1 MVTTVTATV
10 LVWKKH
16 LELIVEAYA
25 DDVIG
30 ARVGLGAI
38 GCLLVVVA
46 VNADEVTGIEA
57 NLFIDVPCATQS
69 DAVTVAGERGVLLI
83 TVAEAVVRAL
93 APATDGEAVVDVVLH
108 TSEELMGAVGEFFLT
123 VATHTGV
130 LIVEEVVLDGSA
142 ELVGEFIAGSNREQG
157 RHVVAG
163 TDAVLIWALEDDT
176 IKAVVCSRGGYG
188 SIHLLNR
195 IPAEKFQQHPKW
207 IIGHGDIAILL
218 YAIAGANVMS
228 IHGPMA
234 FQIASSQEPATSI
247 TRNILFGTLPQY
259 KIPANP
265 YNRIGHAEGILIGGN
280 LSSIS
285 AIAGSRFHLPSKQN
299 VILFIEEVEESLH
312 SIDRLFYSLSLK
324 LNFENVKGIIF
335 GTFNSVRYDLQYGS
349 VEQMLI
355 AHLHNYEIPVCCGF
369 PVGSNSCIP
378 LIEGALCSL
387 DVRGDS
393 ATLTYRIK
401 GSVEPYEVDIDTPQ
415 LLKEKQL

>member
-1 MVTTVTATV
+1 MYQGKKMIQPSYLKEGDKVA
-10 LVWKKH
+10 LVSPAYWVPQEALQQAADTIRSWGLQPIIGPH
-16 LELIVEAYA
+16 TNNLNVNAYA
-25 DDVIG
+25 G
-30 ARVGLGAI
+30 T
-38 GCLLVVVA
+38 
-46 VNADEVTGIEA
+46 ADE
-57 NLFIDVPCATQS
+57 
-69 DAVTVAGERGVLLI
+69 
-83 TVAEAVVRAL
+83 RA
-93 APATDGEAVVDVVLH
+93 AD
-108 TSEELMGAVGEFFLT
+108 
-123 VATHTGV
+123 
-130 LIVEEVVLDGSA
+130 
-142 ELVGEFIAGSNREQG
+142 
-157 RHVVAG
+157 
-163 TDAVLIWALEDDT
+163 LIWALEDDT

-259 KIPANP
+259 RIPANP

-285 AIAGSRFHLPSKQN
+285 AIAGSRFHLLSKQN

-369 PVGSNSCIP
+369 PVGSNSCFP

-393 ATLTYRIK
+393 ATLTYNIK

>member
-1 MVTTVTATV
+1 MYQGKKMIQPSYLKEGDKVA
-10 LVWKKH
+10 LVSPAYWVPQEALQQAADTIWSWGLQPIIGPH
-16 LELIVEAYA
+16 TNNLNVNAYA
-25 DDVIG
+25 G
-30 ARVGLGAI
+30 T
-38 GCLLVVVA
+38 
-46 VNADEVTGIEA
+46 ADE
-57 NLFIDVPCATQS
+57 
-69 DAVTVAGERGVLLI
+69 
-83 TVAEAVVRAL
+83 RA
-93 APATDGEAVVDVVLH
+93 AD
-108 TSEELMGAVGEFFLT
+108 
-123 VATHTGV
+123 
-130 LIVEEVVLDGSA
+130 
-142 ELVGEFIAGSNREQG
+142 
-157 RHVVAG
+157 
-163 TDAVLIWALEDDT
+163 LIWALEDDT

-259 KIPANP
+259 RIPANP

-285 AIAGSRFHLPSKQN
+285 AIAGSRFHLLSKQN

-369 PVGSNSCIP
+369 PVGSNSCFP

-393 ATLTYRIK
+393 ATLTYNIK

>member
-1 MVTTVTATV
+1 MIQPSYLKEGDKVA
-10 LVWKKH
+10 LVSPAYWVPQEALQQAADTIRSWGLQPIIGPH
-16 LELIVEAYA
+16 TNNLNVNAYA
-25 DDVIG
+25 G
-30 ARVGLGAI
+30 T
-38 GCLLVVVA
+38 
-46 VNADEVTGIEA
+46 ADE
-57 NLFIDVPCATQS
+57 
-69 DAVTVAGERGVLLI
+69 
-83 TVAEAVVRAL
+83 RA
-93 APATDGEAVVDVVLH
+93 AD
-108 TSEELMGAVGEFFLT
+108 
-123 VATHTGV
+123 
-130 LIVEEVVLDGSA
+130 
-142 ELVGEFIAGSNREQG
+142 
-157 RHVVAG
+157 
-163 TDAVLIWALEDDT
+163 LIWALEDDT

-259 KIPANP
+259 RIPANP

-285 AIAGSRFHLPSKQN
+285 AIAGSRFHLLSKQN

-369 PVGSNSCIP
+369 PVGSNSCFP

-393 ATLTYRIK
+393 ATLTYNIK

>member
-1 MVTTVTATV
+1 MYQGKKMIQPSYLKEGDKVALVSPAYWVPQEALQQAADTVRSWGLQPIIGPHTNNLNV
-10 LVWKKH
+10 N
-16 LELIVEAYA
+16 AYA
-25 DDVIG
+25 G
-30 ARVGLGAI
+30 T
-38 GCLLVVVA
+38 
-46 VNADEVTGIEA
+46 ADE
-57 NLFIDVPCATQS
+57 
-69 DAVTVAGERGVLLI
+69 
-83 TVAEAVVRAL
+83 RA
-93 APATDGEAVVDVVLH
+93 AD
-108 TSEELMGAVGEFFLT
+108 
-123 VATHTGV
+123 
-130 LIVEEVVLDGSA
+130 
-142 ELVGEFIAGSNREQG
+142 
-157 RHVVAG
+157 
-163 TDAVLIWALEDDT
+163 LIWALEDDT

-259 KIPANP
+259 RIPANP

-285 AIAGSRFHLPSKQN
+285 AIAGSRFHLLSKQN

-369 PVGSNSCIP
+369 PVGSNSCFP

-393 ATLTYRIK
+393 ATLTYNIK